1 MGKVGG
7 ECCCRCTRVNV
18 LLHVV
23 DASLHAVDVSL
34 HVVNALLHVVN
45 ASSPLTHGVCD

>member
-34 HVVNALLHVVN
+34 HVVNA
-45 ASSPLTHGVCD
+45 SSPLTHGVCD